1 MGTAQQSST
10 PADLINSLRP
20 RAPCAG
26 CSDERS
32 RRCGGRASGICS
44 SFVIERYLPTCSPTV
59 LHAGPLTNRKAL
71 LALACH
77 AFTCNGDTRAVM
89 VMTLG
94 SPTGQASTSR
104 PAQAAHHA
112 APCSRSGRSS
122 RPWRRA
128 SGLVAAPGG
137 CAQARRQPPR
147 TLVAASAADVDSA
160 ALVPLGE
167 EAKPAPRRPGY
178 RSFVLVRGTQL
189 KARLQGA

>member
-1 MGTAQQSST
+1 
-10 PADLINSLRP
+10 
-20 RAPCAG
+20 
-26 CSDERS
+26 
-32 RRCGGRASGICS
+32 
-44 SFVIERYLPTCSPTV
+44 
-59 LHAGPLTNRKAL
+59 
-71 LALACH
+71 
-77 AFTCNGDTRAVM
+77 M